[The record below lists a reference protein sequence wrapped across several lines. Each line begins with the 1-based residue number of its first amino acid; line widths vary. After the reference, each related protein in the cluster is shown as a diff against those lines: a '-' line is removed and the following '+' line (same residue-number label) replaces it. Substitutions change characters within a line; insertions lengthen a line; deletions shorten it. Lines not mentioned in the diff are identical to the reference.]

1 MIMKRICV
9 FCGSSPGADP
19 AYTKAAEKL
28 GRVLAGK
35 KITLVYGGAKV
46 GMMGEI
52 ADAALKAGG
61 EVIGVIPKGLV
72 DKEVAFTDLS
82 DLRVVPSMHER
93 KALMAEL
100 SDGFIAMPGGL
111 GTVEEFFEVL
121 TWAQLDLH
129 TNPCGLLNVGGY
141 FDRLIDFM
149 DHIAAQQFID
159 SEHRGMLLVDKDP
172 LSLLDKFEKYTP
184 PDTDKASWALKLKH
198 NI

>member
-1 MIMKRICV
+1 MKRICV

-28 GRVLAGK
+28 GRVLSEK

-46 GMMGEI
+46 GLMGHI
-52 ADAALKAGG
+52 AKSVLDAGG
-61 EVIGVIPKGLV
+61 SVTGVIPKMLYE
-72 DKEVAFTDLS
+72 KEVAFTDIS
-82 DLRVVPSMHER
+82 DLRVVGSMHER

-159 SEHRGMLLVDKDP
+159 SEHRGMLLVDEDP
-172 LSLLDKFEKYTP
+172 LSLLDQFEKYTP
-184 PDTDKASWALKLKH
+184 PDTDKATWALKLKP